1 MALGLLAIPFI
12 AIVDVLFFI
21 RALKYNN
28 KQHSIIATIIHLC
41 LFIGCSFISAMIFAN
56 SLYYFSEKIY
66 NTFVNVVGYATMFG
80 GIILSIIWFIISIIK
95 QKGKEKIVNMEE
107 VKKENMEVKKNKKR
121 IAIIGITILI
131 IAISVGA
138 ITLLNGVNNN
148 TIKGQFDN
156 LLKSSDLQV
165 IFFDNNTN
173 EAQDFKNILDT
184 DLKEHGVT
192 YTTIDMTNASY
203 EDLEHI
209 KLKLNISSGD
219 FNYYIVAIRGSENL
233 FFLDYSSIDRTMLL
247 FANNGLLN
255 DNQGVLNEYHY
266 NLGTKALE
274 NGNIGAAKDHLEKVV
289 NYKDEKE
296 LLKDKRFYLVGNEYK
311 YTNGNEGLSGRHL
324 DITFKYYGGSDYSDD
339 WVYSYVW
346 DCELPYGCLYSTGNS
361 QSWDAKM
368 ISNNKVLIREFQ
380 ANDNVPFNN
389 SLNIEILSE
398 TKIKLGYNGNYYT
411 LTKTN

>member
-1 MALGLLAIPFI
+1 MSLGLLALPFI
-12 AIVDVLFFI
+12 TIVDILFFI
-21 RALKYNN
+21 RALKYDE
-28 KQHSIIATIIHLC
+28 KQHSIIETIIHLC
-41 LFIGCSFISAMIFAN
+41 LFIGGSFISAMVYAN
-56 SLYYFSEKIY
+56 SLYYFSEEIY
-66 NTFVNVVGYATMFG
+66 NKFVNVVGYATMFG
-80 GIILSIIWFIISIIK
+80 GIMLSIIWFIISIIK
-95 QKGKEKIVNMEE
+95 QKRKEKILNMEE
-107 VKKENMEVKKNKKR
+107 VKKENMGAKKNKKL
-121 IAIIGITILI
+121 IGIIGITVLI
-131 IAISVGA
+131 IAISVGT
-138 ITLLNGVNNN
+138 IVLLNVTNN
-148 TIKGQFDN
+148 TVKGQFDN

-165 IFFDNNTN
+165 IFFDNNTS
-173 EAQDFKNILDT
+173 EAQEFKNILDT
-184 DLKEHGVT
+184 DLKEQGVT
-192 YTTIDMTNASY
+192 YNTIDMTNASY

-209 KLKLNISSGD
+209 KLKLNVSSGD

-247 FANNGLLN
+247 FANNGLLK

-296 LLKDKRFYLVGNEYK
+296 FLKDKRFYLVGNEYK

-346 DCELPYGCLYSTGNS
+346 DCQLPYGCLSSNGNS

-368 ISNNKVLIREFQ
+368 TSNNKVLIREFQ
-380 ANDNVPFNN
+380 ANDDIPFDN
-389 SLNIEILSE
+389 SLNIEILSVP
-398 TKIKLGYNGNYYT
+398 KIKLVYNGKYYT